1 MSGVFFLLLIGL
13 FGLFL
18 VKLSFIFCSRKMLSS
33 KKPTHILYMPC
44 MCLLCVSSVGPQLH
58 SAKRCQN
65 RQCRGFHFDW
75 AFGANA
81 KQATP
86 PLIYRQCPAGQG
98 SRGEPVLV
106 AGSTASSGIRLRQTY
121 IYIYICL
128 WAPRAASLG
137 ETQLA
142 EHQSALLR
150 PRFSPGRGPAALARL
165 SRWKAFLQTT
175 SVYCSFPRE
184 GRAKCQKPSP
194 AKSQKRKLPEEKE
207 SGAEERGNIDFGKD
221 ENVDVKEESDP
232 VVVSSGYPFWAAEQ
246 SGSHAFAAASPAPAE
261 RQDAPARE
269 QPAPAPSYQAYRF
282 HEAGDAQQLPA
293 ARDAAALGDFR
304 ARCHPLDL
312 AAAPEHDSKQLS
324 EGFANLPPLPPP
336 LPPPQDYAGV
346 VNMAIDPVGKAGP
359 RAPVYSPYGAEQG
372 LGQWMV
378 PSHSQYRA
386 MSYSAF
392 STDYNTQGA
401 SGHAHGTVAE
411 WGQYPLFPYA
421 CW

>member
-1 MSGVFFLLLIGL
+1 YHSKLNFTASVR
-13 FGLFL
+13 LFL
-18 VKLSFIFCSRKMLSS
+18 SLIVPCSSS
-33 KKPTHILYMPC
+33 RC
-44 MCLLCVSSVGPQLH
+44 CLH
-58 SAKRCQN
+58 R
-65 RQCRGFHFDW
+65 
-75 AFGANA
+75 
-81 KQATP
+81 
-86 PLIYRQCPAGQG
+86 QG
-98 SRGEPVLV
+98 SSRTEWHNVRAERGSKGLVPYGDAAAEAVLV
-106 AGSTASSGIRLRQTY
+106 RSPASPATVQLPTGRRE
-121 IYIYICL
+121 L
-128 WAPRAASLG
+128 WALSLPPP
-137 ETQLA
+137 
-142 EHQSALLR
+142 HFF
-150 PRFSPGRGPAALARL
+150 PF
-165 SRWKAFLQTT
+165 
-175 SVYCSFPRE
+175 SFPR
-184 GRAKCQKPSP
+184 C
-194 AKSQKRKLPEEKE
+194 E
-207 SGAEERGNIDFGKD
+207 SDFGKD

-378 PSHSQYRA
+378 PSHGQYRA